1 MSESIVVEFG
11 ELAPKI
17 PSVNP
22 AKFPD
27 EIFDLLS
34 IPAYNAGAPQVVSGS
49 EIGSNKQLVEPGDV
63 MISKIVPHIRRVW
76 VVPEPSE
83 QGRRQLASSEWIFF
97 RTDRVLNRWLRFYLL
112 SDSFHAQFMN
122 TVAGVGGSLFRARP
136 QFVKKIKLTIPPVAQ
151 QKKEA
156 EIEELKNTIQQ
167 KRERQ
172 QELFDEFQIA
182 LFHEMFTGKDWPMR
196 PLGEVATVVSGA
208 TPKTSNEKFW
218 GGKVNWVTPAEL
230 SKLDGIYI
238 GKTERTLTE
247 EGLASCSAQILPAGS
262 VLLSSRAPIGLV
274 AINTVPMAT
283 NQGFKSLIP
292 GSELDAL
299 YLYFWLK
306 TNTATLQNLGVGATF
321 KEVSKGTLLGLNITI
336 PDIEK
341 QHQFKNIIKYS
352 SVRIK

>member
-1 MSESIVVEFG
+1 MSESIVVELG
-11 ELAPKI
+11 ELIPKI

-22 AKFPD
+22 AKFSD
-27 EIFDLLS
+27 EVFDLLS
-34 IPAYNAGAPQVVSGS
+34 IPAYDAGAPQVVSGS

-83 QGRRQLASSEWIFF
+83 QGRRQLASSEWIVF

-122 TVAGVGGSLFRARP
+122 TVAGVGGSLLRARP

-167 KRERQ
+167 KREHQ

-182 LFHEMFTGKDWPMR
+182 LFHEMFTGKDWPTK

-208 TPKTSNEKFW
+208 TPKTSNEEFW
-218 GGKVNWVTPAEL
+218 GGDINWITPAEV

-247 EGLASCSAQILPAGS
+247 AGLASCSAQILPAGS

-274 AINTVPMAT
+274 AINTVPLAT

-292 GSELDAL
+292 GPELDPL

-306 TNTATLQNLGVGATF
+306 LNKKMLQNLGVGATF
-321 KEVSKGTLLGLNITI
+321 KELSKKHVEALKIKLPPIRTQKLFSNILI
-336 PDIEK
+336 AIRHK
-341 QHQFKNIIKYS
+341 
-352 SVRIK
+352 